1 MKKSTTFISALM
13 ILAVMFFNI
22 PAFAVKHIV
31 LVGNYFFNPSTVTV
45 SVGDTVR
52 WQWSAG
58 SHTTT
63 SGAIP
68 GGAASWDEL
77 ITSSNTTYDYHVTV
91 AGNYNYVCTPH
102 AGMGMVAS
110 FTAVAFT
117 PTLAVSPANQVVS
130 ASAGITTFAVTSNTN
145 WTTASNANWCTV
157 TTSGSG
163 NGSIAAN
170 YSENTSVI
178 QRVATITIM
187 VTGLTDQTVT
197 LTQSGALP
205 TLAVGPANQNVSAAS
220 GTTLFNVVSNTGW
233 TSSSNAAWCT
243 VTPSGNGNGSISA
256 VFEANPSNLVRVATI
271 TTAVSGLA
279 PQTVTVTQAASTVGV
294 GEQAL
299 SGLQV
304 YPNPTMGFFK
314 LNTENFADQTAEVT
328 IMDINGKT
336 ILSRICS
343 GASDY
348 SFDLSPESKGC
359 YFMRIKIEG
368 TSTVRRIV
376 LIK

>member
-13 ILAVMFFNI
+13 LLAVMFFNI
-22 PAFAVKHIV
+22 PAFAVKHTV
-31 LVGNYFFNPSTVTV
+31 LVGNYFFNPSSVTV

-52 WQWSAG
+52 WVWSAG

-63 SGAIP
+63 SGVIP

-77 ITSSNTTYDYHVTV
+77 ITSSNNTYDYHVTV

-110 FTAVAFT
+110 FTAIAFI

-130 ASAGITTFAVTSNTN
+130 ASAGITTFGVTSNTN
-145 WTTASNANWCTV
+145 WTSSSNAGWCTV
-157 TTSGSG
+157 TSSGSG

-178 QRVATITIM
+178 QRIATITIM
-187 VTGLTDQTVT
+187 VTGLSDQTVT
-197 LTQSGALP
+197 VTQAGALP
-205 TLAVGPANQNVSAAS
+205 TLAVSPVNQNVSAAS
-220 GTTLFNVVSNTGW
+220 GTTVFNVVSNTGW
-233 TSSSNAAWCT
+233 TTSSNAAWCA
-243 VTPSGNGNGSISA
+243 VTPSGTGNGSISA
-256 VFEANPSNLVRVATI
+256 VFEANPSNLVRVASI
-271 TTAVSGLA
+271 TTTVSGLA
-279 PQTVTVTQAASTVGV
+279 PQTVTVTQTASTVGV
-294 GEQAL
+294 SEQVL

-304 YPNPTMGFFK
+304 YPNPTKGFFK

-328 IMDINGKT
+328 IMDMNGKS

-348 SFDLSPESKGC
+348 SFDLSPEPRGC

-376 LIK
+376 VTK

>member
-1 MKKSTTFISALM
+1 MKKSTTFISAL
-13 ILAVMFFNI
+13 ILLAVMFFNI
-22 PAFAVKHIV
+22 PAFAVKHTV

-52 WQWSAG
+52 WVWSAG

-63 SGAIP
+63 SGVIP

-77 ITSSNTTYDYHVTV
+77 ITSSNNTYDYHVTV

-117 PTLAVSPANQVVS
+117 PTLAVTPANQAVS
-130 ASAGITTFAVTSNTN
+130 ASAGITTYAVTSNTN
-145 WTTASNANWCTV
+145 WTTSSNANWCTV

-197 LTQSGALP
+197 LTQAGALP

-220 GTTLFNVVSNTGW
+220 GTTSFNVVSNTGW
-233 TSSSNAAWCT
+233 TSSSSASWCT

-256 VFEANPSNLVRVATI
+256 MFEANPLNLVRVATI

-279 PQTVTVTQAASTVGV
+279 PQTVTVTQTASTVGV

-304 YPNPTMGFFK
+304 YPNPSRGLFK
-314 LNTENFADQTAEVT
+314 LNAENFVDQTAEVT
-328 IMDINGKT
+328 IMDMNGKS

-348 SFDLSPESKGC
+348 AFDLSPEPAGC

-368 TSTVRRIV
+368 NSTVRRIV